1 MSAAFFL
8 YLAAMVAIGAVGY
21 RATRNLA
28 DFILGGRRVGRVV
41 TALSAGASDMSG
53 WLLMGL
59 PGAVFVTGLGA
70 AWMIP
75 GLLLGAALNW
85 ALIARRLREDTAR
98 CGDALTL
105 PDYFCRKFGDP
116 KHHLRA
122 LIAMVILV
130 FFTLYCASGMVAGAR
145 LFERVFDLPYG
156 LALWLGAGATVS
168 YVFLGGFLA
177 VSWTDTLQAS
187 LMVLALVL
195 VPVVSLSV
203 LHTSPAVSI
212 AGWSGFWTQAQANPL
227 SATTGVGIISLMG
240 WGLGYFGQPHILVR
254 FMAIAKPSGV
264 AAAARLNLG
273 WMVLCLVGAV
283 AVGFLGIPLA
293 ALDPELARELA
304 NPELVFIA
312 LARALFPP
320 WLAGV
325 LMAAIL
331 AAVMSTLSCQLLL
344 AATTLTED
352 LYRRLCRPAASQ
364 GELVWMGRTMVLAVA
379 VCALALARDPE
390 SRVLGMV
397 AYAWAGFG
405 AAFGPVLLL
414 TLWWPRLTRA
424 GVLAGMGVGALTV
437 VVWKQG
443 AWWGLYELVP
453 AFIAGTLAAVLAS
466 LFTPQPEAVQPALLP
481 SADAANQPR

>member
-1 MSAAFFL
+1 MSAAFIF
-8 YLAAMVAIGAVGY
+8 YLLVMLAVGVAGY

-28 DFILGGRRVGRVV
+28 DFILGGRRLGRLV

-59 PGAVFVTGLGA
+59 PGAVFTSGLGA
-70 AWMIP
+70 GWMVP

-85 ALIARRLREDTAR
+85 LLVARRLREDTAHS
-98 CGDALTL
+98 GNALTL
-105 PDYFCRKFGDP
+105 PDYLCHKFGDP
-116 KHHLRA
+116 DHRLRILMA
-122 LIAMVILV
+122 AVILI

-145 LFERVFDLPYG
+145 LFEQVFDLPYT
-156 LALWLGAGATVS
+156 LALWLGATATVS

-177 VSWTDTLQAS
+177 VSWTDTLQAG
-187 LMVLALVL
+187 LMALALALVPA
-195 VPVVSLSV
+195 VAIWV
-203 LHTSPAVSI
+203 LHASPAVDQ
-212 AGWSGFWTQAQANPL
+212 AGWHSLWSEAQANPL
-227 SATTGVGIISLMG
+227 TGASLVGVISFTG

-254 FMAIAKPSGV
+254 FMAIAEPGGV
-264 AAAARLNLG
+264 ASAARLNLG

-293 ALDPELARELA
+293 GLEPRVAAEVT

-312 LARALFPP
+312 LARTLFPP
-320 WLAGV
+320 WLSGV
-325 LMAAIL
+325 LLAGIL

-352 LYRRLCRPAASQ
+352 LYRRLYRPTAPQ
-364 GELVWMGRTMVLAVA
+364 RELVWMGRMMVLVVA
-379 VCALALARDPE
+379 LCALVLARDPA

-414 TLWWPRLTRA
+414 TLWWPRLSRA
-424 GVLAGMGVGALTV
+424 GVFAGMAVGALTV
-437 VVWKQG
+437 VVWKHY

-453 AFIAGTLAAVLAS
+453 AFLTATIAAVLAS
-466 LFTPQPEAVQPALLP
+466 VLRPRPGLTQPALSP
-481 SADAANQPR
+481 SVDAAGPLQ

>member
-8 YLAAMVAIGAVGY
+8 YLLAMVAIGAAGY

-28 DFILGGRRVGRVV
+28 DFILGGRRLGRVV

-59 PGAVFVTGLGA
+59 PGAVFASGLGA

-85 ALIARRLREDTAR
+85 VLVARRLREDTAR

-105 PDYFCRKFGDP
+105 PDYFCHKFGDP
-116 KHHLRA
+116 NYRLRA
-122 LIAMVILV
+122 LMTLVILV

-145 LFERVFDLPYG
+145 LFERVFELPYTP
-156 LALWLGAGATVS
+156 ALWLGAAATVS

-177 VSWTDTLQAS
+177 VSWTDTLQAI

-195 VPVVSLSV
+195 VPAVAIWV
-203 LHTSPAVSI
+203 LHASPAVSN
-212 AGWSGFWTQAQANPL
+212 AGWSSLWPEAQANPL
-227 SATTGVGIISLMG
+227 AGASLAGVISLMG

-254 FMAIAKPSGV
+254 FMAIAKPGGV

-273 WMVLCLVGAV
+273 WMALCLGGA
-283 AVGFLGIPLA
+283 ATVGFLGIPLA
-293 ALDPELARELA
+293 TLDPGLARELA

-312 LARALFPP
+312 LARTLFPP

-325 LMAAIL
+325 LLAGVL

-352 LYRRLCRPAASQ
+352 LYRRLFRPTAPQ
-364 GELVWMGRTMVLAVA
+364 RELVWMGRMMVLAVA

-390 SRVLGMV
+390 ARVLGMV
-397 AYAWAGFG
+397 SYAWAGFG

-414 TLWWPRLTRA
+414 ALWWPRLTRA

-437 VVWKQG
+437 VVWKEG

-453 AFIAGTLAAVLAS
+453 AFFAGTVAAVLAS
-466 LFTPQPEAVQPALLP
+466 LFTSRPETSPLVLSP
-481 SADAANQPR
+481 SADAAVPPQ